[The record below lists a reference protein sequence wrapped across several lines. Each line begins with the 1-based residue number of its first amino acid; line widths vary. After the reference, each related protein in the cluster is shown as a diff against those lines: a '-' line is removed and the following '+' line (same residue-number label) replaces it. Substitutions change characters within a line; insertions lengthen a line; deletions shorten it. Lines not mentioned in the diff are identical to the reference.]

1 MKIEDVLVDLSRIIF
16 KSQNNLLKKNREFR
30 ENNTY
35 YVDTY
40 EEFKEKIEKGFV
52 MAHRDGTAES
62 AEKIQSETKATIRC
76 LPNEEFLKDPKET
89 GKCIISGNDSKGRV
103 LFAKSY

>member
-1 MKIEDVLVDLSRIIF
+1 
-16 KSQNNLLKKNREFR
+16 
-30 ENNTY
+30 
-35 YVDTY
+35 
-40 EEFKEKIEKGFV
+40 
-52 MAHRDGTAES
+52 MAHWDGTAES

-89 GKCIISGNDSKGRV
+89 GKCMISGNESKGRV